1 MALLVNDRFAIFP
14 TMENIKQ
21 WKEVKV
27 GDTVYFADEFAELN
41 KVVVEKVE
49 PEEWDRYLHIFVTG
63 EVFGGETREFRVVSP
78 SHDKSLSVASRTKH
92 EILVGRLYT
101 SVEAYKSV
109 WKASLEEDLAKWV
122 KHRVNADERIS
133 HLQKDIETIESL
145 KAES

>member
-1 MALLVNDRFAIFP
+1 
-14 TMENIKQ
+14 MEELKK
-21 WKEVKV
+21 WKDVKV

-92 EILVGRLYT
+92 EILAGRLYT
-101 SVEAYKSV
+101 SVAAYKVV
-109 WKASLEEDLAKWV
+109 WNESLHEQLEKLETEK
-122 KHRVNADERIS
+122 KYIEERIA
-133 HLQKDIETIESL
+133 HIKGDIETVANL
-145 KAES
+145 KAE